1 MESGGQRRPRYVAA
15 LASAIV
21 SNKEGHRMEA
31 VVVFVVIILI
41 VSWLVKL
48 LSTSSVD

>member
-1 MESGGQRRPRYVAA
+1 
-15 LASAIV
+15 
-21 SNKEGHRMEA
+21 MEA

-48 LSTSSVD
+48 VSTSSVD